1 MKNGSI
7 HRPESPTRG
16 RLHQLIFESDT
27 KAGRTFNIVLIS
39 IILVSVA
46 TALLDSVHSIRDRYG
61 ALLLFLEWFFTIL
74 FTIEY
79 GLRLYSLRQPLRY
92 AVSFYGIIDL
102 LAIVPTYFSLV
113 FPGGQYFLTF
123 RIMRL
128 LRIFRV
134 LKLSE
139 YLSEANVI
147 LTALM
152 ASRRKISVFLLTVLL
167 LAVIMGSLIYVVEG
181 EANGYTS
188 IPTSIYWAIVT
199 MTTVG
204 YGDLAPQTAFGK
216 MLASI
221 IMMLGYAILAVPTGI
236 VTVEISQAS
245 KKKVSTQACPEC
257 GAEGHDYDA
266 KHCKYCGARL

>member
-1 MKNGSI
+1 MTSGCIN
-7 HRPESPTRG
+7 RPENRLRSL
-16 RLHQLIFESDT
+16 LHQLIFESDT
-27 KAGRTFNIVLIS
+27 KAGRTFNIILINIILIS
-39 IILVSVA
+39 VT

-61 ALLLFLEWFFTIL
+61 SLLLFLEWFFTIL

-79 GLRLYSLRQPLRY
+79 GLRLYSLKQPLRY
-92 AVSFYGIIDL
+92 AISFYGIIDL

-139 YLSEANVI
+139 YLSEADVI

-181 EANGYTS
+181 EAIGYTR

-204 YGDLAPQTAFGK
+204 YGDLAPQTAAGK

-245 KKKVSTQACPEC
+245 KKKVSTQACPAC

-266 KHCKYCGARL
+266 KHCKYCGGRL

>member
-1 MKNGSI
+1 MSSGSL
-7 HRPESPTRG
+7 HRPEHYTRG
-16 RLHQLIFESDT
+16 LLHQLIFESDT
-27 KAGRTFNIVLIS
+27 KAGRTFNIVLIT
-39 IILVSVA
+39 IILISVA
-46 TALLDSVHSIRDRYG
+46 TALLDSVHSIRDHYG
-61 ALLLFLEWFFTIL
+61 SLLLVLEWFFTIL

-79 GLRLYSLRQPLRY
+79 GMRLYSLKHPLRY

-139 YLSEANVI
+139 YLNEANVI

-152 ASRRKISVFLLTVLL
+152 ASRRKISVFLLTVFL
-167 LAVIMGSLIYVVEG
+167 LAVIMGSLMYVVEG

-204 YGDLAPQTAFGK
+204 YGDLAPQTAVGK

>member
-1 MKNGSI
+1 MTNGFI
-7 HRPESPTRG
+7 HRPENRSRSL
-16 RLHQLIFESDT
+16 LHQLIFESDT
-27 KAGRTFNIVLIS
+27 KAGRTFNIVLIT

-61 ALLLFLEWFFTIL
+61 SLLLFLEWFFTIL

-79 GLRLYSLRQPLRY
+79 GMRLYSLKQPWRY
-92 AVSFYGIIDL
+92 AISFYGIIDL

-139 YLSEANVI
+139 YLSEADVI

-152 ASRRKISVFLLTVLL
+152 ASRRKISVFLLTVFL
-167 LAVIMGSLIYVVEG
+167 LAVIMGSLMYVVEG

-204 YGDLAPQTAFGK
+204 YGDLAPQTAVGK

-266 KHCKYCGARL
+266 RHCKYCGARL

>member
-1 MKNGSI
+1 MTSGCIN
-7 HRPESPTRG
+7 RPENRLRSL
-16 RLHQLIFESDT
+16 LHQLIFESDT
-27 KAGRTFNIVLIS
+27 KAGRTFNIILINIILIS
-39 IILVSVA
+39 VT

-61 ALLLFLEWFFTIL
+61 SLLLFLEWFFTIL

-79 GLRLYSLRQPLRY
+79 GLRLYSLKQPLRY
-92 AVSFYGIIDL
+92 AISFYGIIDL

-139 YLSEANVI
+139 YLSEADVI

-204 YGDLAPQTAFGK
+204 YGDLAPQTAVGK